1 MNPGAKDHS
10 LQSQSFVRTDDC
22 PKRYLQFNPTVPD
35 SNNVVHLNG
44 STDLG
49 RLGSLRLSQKPAL
62 PISFTRKTLGR
73 LHVCFT

>member
-22 PKRYLQFNPTVPD
+22 PKRYLHFNPTVPD

-49 RLGSLRLSQKPAL
+49 RLGTLWTLMIFAL
-62 PISFTRKTLGR
+62 PTSVPRQTFTR
-73 LHVCFT
+73 LHVRFT